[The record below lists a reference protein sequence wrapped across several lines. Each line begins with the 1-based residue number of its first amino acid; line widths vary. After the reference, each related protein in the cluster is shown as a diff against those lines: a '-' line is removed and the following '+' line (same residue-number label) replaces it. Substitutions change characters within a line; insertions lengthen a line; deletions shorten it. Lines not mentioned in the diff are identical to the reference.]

1 MSAIAGIPAIVVT
14 PAIVPATA
22 EIVDSFSE
30 LHEKLSKWG
39 IPFKKDNKEYNCPFK
54 SYHFFVSLN
63 IRSLI
68 VTVRLLVRYFDS
80 FFWGA
85 L

>member
-39 IPFKKDNKEYNCPFK
+39 IPFKKENKEYNCQFPISILYIFCLSEHQK
-54 SYHFFVSLN
+54 SN
-63 IRSLI
+63 
-68 VTVRLLVRYFDS
+68 D
-80 FFWGA
+80 
-85 L
+85 